1 MTYDP
6 DKTSEAKKR
15 GAGRLAD
22 VPKISTYEAKQEA
35 LLMIRRGRFSPK
47 TKLYHV
53 VALLGTTG
61 VLIQEHLLI
70 LCKISERSLR
80 RYREQGL
87 LDMVPTPRAIQ
98 ERFGDKR
105 IWTLGPIGQQLARL
119 HLELVPTG
127 YLESQIDNITHDV
140 LCNLVYVKTYQ
151 TARRNGYTAILK
163 SRYEASLKDF
173 RETQIL
179 QPDAMIILR
188 HETTG
193 EEKHFVVEYH
203 NEDFSS
209 RAAEKIKKYEH
220 VYREGYWQDQW
231 HLDKFPPIL
240 IVTTHRAPAL
250 GYRKDITLRQKGV
263 GVRCTYLIKPLRTFL
278 DGSQSP
284 LVWLDLDENKT
295 VNLLKL

>member
-6 DKTSEAKKR
+6 DKTTQAKKR

-80 RYREQGL
+80 RYREQGI
-87 LDMVPTPRAIQ
+87 LDVVPTPRAIQ
-98 ERFGDKR
+98 ERLGDKR
-105 IWTLGPIGQQLARL
+105 IWTLGPIGLQLAKL

-151 TARRNGYTAILK
+151 AAQRKGYTAILK

-173 RETQIL
+173 RQTQIL

-193 EEKHFVVEYH
+193 KMRHFVVEYH

-209 RAAEKIKKYEH
+209 RATEKIRKYEH
-220 VYREGYWQDQW
+220 VYREGYWEDQW
-231 HLDKFPPIL
+231 HLDTFPTIL
-240 IVTTHRAPAL
+240 IATTHRAPAA
-250 GYRKDITLRQKGV
+250 GYKENIELRQKGV
-263 GVRCTYLIKPLRTFL
+263 GVRCTYLLKSLKKLL
-278 DGSQSP
+278 DP
-284 LVWLDLDENKT
+284 TDDTLLWLDFEKDRP
-295 VNLLKL
+295 VNLLEI